1 MNQNDTHLV
10 QIKIISE
17 NIYCSTMITHIVII
31 SCHLYWFISSS
42 GQAVNQNNF
51 TKLHN
56 GPNISQ
62 MENCFNLSVGLI
74 IIQLVSP

>member
-17 NIYCSTMITHIVII
+17 NIYCSTMITQIVII

-42 GQAVNQNNF
+42 GQADN
-51 TKLHN
+51 
-56 GPNISQ
+56 
-62 MENCFNLSVGLI
+62 
-74 IIQLVSP
+74 